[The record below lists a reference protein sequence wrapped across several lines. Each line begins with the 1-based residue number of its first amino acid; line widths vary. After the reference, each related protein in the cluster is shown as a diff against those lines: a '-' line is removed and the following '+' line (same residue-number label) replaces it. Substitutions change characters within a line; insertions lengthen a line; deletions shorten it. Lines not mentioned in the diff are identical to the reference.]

1 MNGVKRLYASI
12 IVAVIIV
19 CTGYFIAYHT
29 ELPVE
34 TTDSRVTV
42 THIIHVNV
50 TVTYVDTP
58 FETYEVTA
66 YTANVESTGKTTND
80 PLYGVTA
87 SGEYVKE
94 RHSVACPRSIPFGST
109 VYIPF
114 LAENADDDGVY
125 VCVDRGSAITDGRI
139 DVYKADLADAIT
151 FGRRELP
158 VLILP
163 PSSGGETVE

>member
-1 MNGVKRLYASI
+1 MNGIKRLYASI
-12 IVAVIIV
+12 VVAIIIV

-34 TTDSRVTV
+34 STRVTV
-42 THIIHVNV
+42 THIVHVEV
-50 TVTYVDTP
+50 TVNYADTP

-94 RHSVACPRSIPFGST
+94 LHSVACPRSIPFGST
-109 VYIPF
+109 VYIPYF
-114 LAENADDDGVY
+114 AEKADDDGVY
-125 VCVDRGSAITDGRI
+125 VCVDRGGAITDGRI
-139 DVYKADLADAIT
+139 DVYTADLTDAIT
-151 FGRRELP
+151 FGRRELD